1 MTKSQRRLR
10 KLRDDVTSRAR
21 IGVQGNIVAMLER
34 SDGSR
39 EYFYTNNLV
48 TNQGDR
54 YYAATAVG
62 TAFSAAS
69 TTDFK
74 ANNFLRLGTSAIA
87 PTKSDTDCGSPIPS
101 GSVAL
106 TAGYP
111 VILGTAF
118 DADNTGGSVNTVSWG
133 FSFGTAIANA
143 NNIAEGAVT
152 GLATGG
158 GTCLTHFT
166 FAATF
171 NKTSADTLKVF
182 VNHQMSGT

>member
-1 MTKSQRRLR
+1 MAKSRIN
-10 KLRDDVTSRAR
+10 KLRDEITSRAR
-21 IGVQGNIVAMLER
+21 AEVRGNIIALIER
-34 SDGSR
+34 ADGSR

-62 TAFSAAS
+62 TAATNAS

-87 PTKSDTDCGSPIPS
+87 PTKTYTDVGSAVPS

-106 TAGYP
+106 SATYP
-111 VILGTAF
+111 VIFGNTF
-118 DADNTGGSVNTVSWG
+118 DTDNTGGSVNTVSWG
-133 FSFGTAIANA
+133 YSFGTGIANA
-143 NNIAEGAVT
+143 SNIAEGAVT
-152 GLATGG
+152 GLSTGG